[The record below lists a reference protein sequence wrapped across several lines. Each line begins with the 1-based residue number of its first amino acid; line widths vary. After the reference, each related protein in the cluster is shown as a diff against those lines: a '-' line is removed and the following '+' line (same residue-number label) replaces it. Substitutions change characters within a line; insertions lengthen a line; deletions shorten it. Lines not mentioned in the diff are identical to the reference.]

1 MPLSRR
7 DGAAGKAI
15 SRERIVRAAFEVAD
29 ESGIASLTM
38 RELGRRLGIEAASLY
53 NHVRNKDE
61 LLDAMTDLV
70 VAEIERPSP
79 EADWREAMER
89 RAISARQAFTRHPW
103 AAGLIDTRGLNG
115 PNGAAYVE
123 AILGCL
129 LDAGFAPGVAGN
141 AFVALDS
148 YIYGFE
154 RQRSA
159 LGIGGHDEAAAIA
172 RDALAGLPSDA
183 YPSLARVASAFA
195 ADPADEAAT
204 FAFGLRL
211 LLDGMERLRP
221 RQ

>member
-1 MPLSRR
+1 MLGSS
-7 DGAAGKAI
+7 DGAGREAI
-15 SRERIVRAAFEVAD
+15 SRDRILRAAFEIAD
-29 ESGIASLTM
+29 ESGIGALTM

-61 LLDAMTDLV
+61 LLDAMTDRV

-89 RAISARQAFTRHPW
+89 RAVSARQAFKRHPW

-123 AILGCL
+123 AVLGCL
-129 LDAGFAPGVAGN
+129 LDAGFAPAVAGS

-159 LGIGGHDEAAAIA
+159 LGMGGHDEAAAMA
-172 RDALAGLPSDA
+172 RDALAAVPSDA
-183 YPSLARVASAFA
+183 YPSLTRVASAYA
-195 ADPADEAAT
+195 AHPADDAET
-204 FAFGLRL
+204 FSFGLGL
-211 LLDGMERLRP
+211 LLDGMERLRR

>member
-1 MPLSRR
+1 MPGTGG
-7 DGAAGKAI
+7 DAAARAAI
-15 SRERIVRAAFEVAD
+15 SREGILRAAFKIAD
-29 ESGIASLTM
+29 ESGIGALTM

-79 EADWREAMER
+79 EAGWREAMER
-89 RAISARQAFTRHPW
+89 RAVSARQAFTRHPW
-103 AAGLIDTRGLNG
+103 AAALIDTRGLNG

-123 AILGCL
+123 AVLGSL
-129 LDAGFAPGVAGN
+129 LDAGFPPTVAGS

-159 LGIGGHDEAAAIA
+159 LGMGGRDEAAAMA
-172 RDALAGLPSDA
+172 RDALAALPSGA
-183 YPSLARVASAFA
+183 YPSFARVASAYA
-195 ADPADEAAT
+195 MHPTDEMET
-204 FAFGLRL
+204 FAFGLGL
-211 LLDGMERLRP
+211 LLDGMERLRGG
-221 RQ
+221 Q